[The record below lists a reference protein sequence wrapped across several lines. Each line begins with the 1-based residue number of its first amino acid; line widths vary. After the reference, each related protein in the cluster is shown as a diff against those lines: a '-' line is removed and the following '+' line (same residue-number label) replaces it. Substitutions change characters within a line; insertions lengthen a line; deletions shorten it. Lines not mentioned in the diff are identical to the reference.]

1 MGHSYQPGLFQEF
14 ETTSE
19 MAARAD
25 GGWRYRIA
33 EACNHNAKAAAMYAA
48 NHPCTRIWVQDIR
61 GIPPEVVAAER
72 RIGLAWFSPDC
83 TFHSKARGAAPIRR
97 EDRPI
102 RDLPDVVIDWARRV
116 RPRIIMLENVEEIVK
131 WGPLDEKGN
140 RIKHL
145 EGIFWDR
152 WVAAL
157 RELGYVVEFKE
168 LRGCDYGAPTS
179 RKRLFVI
186 ARCDGRPIVWPKPTH
201 GNSSLLTP
209 YRTAAECIDWD
220 LPVPSIFDKDRMPV
234 PATCKRLARGVV
246 KYVLE
251 NPNPF
256 IIPLT
261 HQNKNLERQDNRQY
275 PITEPFRTIT
285 GANRGELA
293 IVAPYF
299 VPNYGENGDQL
310 ARCSS
315 VEAPF
320 PTITPRGNGANLVA
334 AWMVQHNTGATGH
347 LCQEPLSTLTGTG
360 TQQQLATANFISV
373 YRRNSVGRHM
383 TEPLGT
389 VTCGGNRGGAHFA
402 RVAAFLQVYNG
413 TPQSPELLSPMP
425 TVVGKDRFGL
435 VTVVI
440 DGITWVLTDIGMRML
455 TARECYRAQG
465 FLDSYIIDPL
475 YRGKPLSKTAQMLCC
490 GNSVNPQIAEAL
502 VAANVVLED
511 DEIVTDAFAGGGGAT
526 VGMLKGLN
534 DPQEI
539 YVKQRAAA

>member
-1 MGHSYQPGLFQEF
+1 MGHSYQPGLFQDF

-19 MAARAD
+19 MLARAE
-25 GGWRYRIA
+25 GGWRYRVA
-33 EACNHNAKAAAMYAA
+33 EALNHNPHAAAMYRA
-48 NHPCTRIWVQDIR
+48 NHPFTRLWIQGIE
-61 GIPPEVVAAER
+61 GIPPEVVAAGR
-72 RIGLAWFSPDC
+72 RVGLAWFSPDC
-83 TFHSKARGAAPIRR
+83 TFHSKARGSAPIRLA
-97 EDRPI
+97 DRPI
-102 RDLPDVVIDWARRV
+102 RDLPKVVVDWCGRI
-116 RPRIIMLENVEEIVK
+116 RPRIVMLENVEEILK
-131 WGPLDEKGN
+131 WGPLDEDGK
-140 RIKHL
+140 RIKSL
-145 EGIFWDR
+145 EGIYWDA

-157 RELGYVVEFKE
+157 RELGYVVEWRE

-186 ARCDGRPIVWPKPTH
+186 ARCDGKPIVWPKPTH
-201 GNSSLLTP
+201 GPGTDQP

-220 LPVPSIFDKDRMPV
+220 IPVTSIFEKDEMPV
-234 PATCKRLARGVV
+234 EATCKRVARGVV

-251 NPNPF
+251 NPAPF

-261 HQNKNLERQDNRQY
+261 HKNKNPDAVDNRQY
-275 PITEPFRTIT
+275 PIWEPMRTVT

-293 IVAPYF
+293 LITPF
-299 VPNYGENGDQL
+299 MVPNYSENAGQL
-310 ARCSS
+310 PRCSS
-315 VEAPF
+315 VQEPMGTVV
-320 PTITPRGNGANLVA
+320 PKGNQASLVA

-347 LCQEPLSTLTGTG
+347 LCEEPLSTLTGTG

-373 YRRNSVGRHM
+373 FRRNSIGRDM
-383 TEPLGT
+383 QEPLGT
-389 VTCGGNRGGAHFA
+389 VTCGGDRGGGHFA

-413 TPQSPELLSPMP
+413 THQRPELAGPLP
-425 TVVGKDRFGL
+425 TVCGKDRFSL

-465 FLDSYIIDPL
+465 FLDSYVIDPL
-475 YRGKPLSKTAQMLCC
+475 YRGKPLSKTAQMKCC

-534 DPQEI
+534 EPADIFVQ
-539 YVKQRAAA
+539 QRAA

>member
-1 MGHSYQPGLFQEF
+1 MGYSFQPDLFDHEPSTLH
-14 ETTSE
+14 E
-19 MAARAD
+19 
-25 GGWRYRIA
+25 GRYRIA
-33 EACNHNAKAAAMYAA
+33 EALNHNPQAATMYRA
-48 NHPCTRIWVQDIR
+48 NHPCTRIWIQDIR
-61 GIPPEVVAAER
+61 GVPPEVVAAGR

-83 TFHSKARGAAPIRR
+83 TFHSKARGAAPIRKA
-97 EDRPI
+97 DQPI
-102 RDLPDVVIDWARRV
+102 RDLPEVVIDWAKLE
-116 RPRIIMLENVEEIVK
+116 RPRVIMLENVEEIVK
-131 WGPLDEKGN
+131 WGPLDENGN

-145 EGIFWDR
+145 EGLYWDR

-157 RELGYVVEFKE
+157 RELGYVVEWRE

-201 GNSSLLTP
+201 GISSLLNP
-209 YRTAAECIDWD
+209 YRTAADCIDWD
-220 LPVPSIFDKDRMPV
+220 LPVPSIFEKDKMPV
-234 PATCKRLARGVV
+234 EATCKRVARGVV

-261 HQNKNLERQDNRQY
+261 HQSKGGVDNRQY
-275 PITEPFRTIT
+275 PLSQPVRTIT
-285 GANRGELA
+285 GAKRGELA
-293 IVAPYF
+293 LIAPYF
-299 VPNYGENGDQL
+299 VPNYGENENQL

-315 VEAPF
+315 VEDPF
-320 PTITPRGNGANLVA
+320 PTITPKGNGANLVA

-347 LCQEPLSTLTGTG
+347 LCKEPLSTLTGAG

-373 YRRNSVGRHM
+373 FRRNSIGRDM

-389 VTCGGNRGGAHFA
+389 VTCGGDRGGGHFA

-413 TPQSPELLSPMP
+413 TYQNPELNGPMP
-425 TVVGKDRFGL
+425 TVVGNDRFCL

-440 DGITWVLTDIGMRML
+440 DGVTWILTDIGMRML

-465 FLDSYIIDPL
+465 FLDTYVIDPL
-475 YRGKPLSKTAQMLCC
+475 YKGKPLSKTAQMKCC

-534 DPQEI
+534 EPQE
-539 YVKQRAAA
+539 VFVRQRAA